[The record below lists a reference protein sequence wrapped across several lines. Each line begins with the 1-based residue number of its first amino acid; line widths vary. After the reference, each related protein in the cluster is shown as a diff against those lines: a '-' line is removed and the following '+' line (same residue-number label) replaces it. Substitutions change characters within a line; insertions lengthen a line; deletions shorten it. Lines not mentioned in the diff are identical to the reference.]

1 MYIKE
6 EHMFQISIRYVGKVR
21 VPAEIREIMNLEFRS
36 KEEAIAVAKVLNC
49 VYRKSGI
56 TFSFYEQG
64 ELIK

>member
-1 MYIKE
+1 
-6 EHMFQISIRYVGKVR
+6 MFQISIRYVGKVR

-36 KEEAIAVAKVLNC
+36 KEEAIAVAKALNC

-64 ELIK
+64 EMFK

>member
-1 MYIKE
+1 
-6 EHMFQISIRYVGKVR
+6 MFQISIRYVGKVR
-21 VPAEIREIMNLEFRS
+21 VSAEIREIMNWEFPS
-36 KEEAIAVAKVLNC
+36 KETVKTAIKVLNC

>member
-1 MYIKE
+1 
-6 EHMFQISIRYVGKVR
+6 MFQISIRYVGKVR